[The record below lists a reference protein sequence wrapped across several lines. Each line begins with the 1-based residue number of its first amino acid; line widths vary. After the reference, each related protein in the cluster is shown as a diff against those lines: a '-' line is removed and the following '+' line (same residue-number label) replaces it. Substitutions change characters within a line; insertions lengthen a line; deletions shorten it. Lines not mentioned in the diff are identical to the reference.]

1 VKLSRAIQWVL
12 GAGLAAAGLLFF
24 FRNVEPHRLVEQLLH
39 TNVLVILVCAA
50 LSVCSLWF
58 RALRWRI
65 LLPAAPAAHTK
76 RLFSI
81 VTIAFMI
88 NNILPARLGE
98 AARAVLLWKRNGYT
112 VAVSIG
118 SLVLER
124 GIDLLMFSA
133 CFFVP
138 VFLAPL
144 VTPESGL
151 AASAS
156 VYKALTLKSFA
167 VVLAAGV
174 AVSIA
179 LLFAYSRFP
188 KAVTWLGT
196 NCLRF
201 LPVKAHPRLKRVA
214 RDVISTLD
222 WTFSA
227 KKWLAVLLLSFM
239 IVACYAVMVVLLAG
253 QDNFGFLSGFFAQ
266 AFAALGAAIP
276 LAPGYVGTLH
286 AVMLEGLTL
295 CGMARDKAQ
304 AITIIFHAVPY
315 ITVTLLGL
323 YYFFSLNISFRD
335 ISEAEKTIE
344 KEEEK

>member
-1 VKLSRAIQWVL
+1 MCV
-12 GAGLAAAGLLFF
+12 
-24 FRNVEPHRLVEQLLH
+24 
-39 TNVLVILVCAA
+39 A

-58 RALRWRI
+58 RALRWRV
-65 LLPAAPAAHTK
+65 LLPAKQGAHKK

-88 NNILPARLGE
+88 NNILPARMGE

-118 SLVLER
+118 SLILER

-133 CFFVP
+133 CFFIP

-144 VTPESGL
+144 VSPESGF
-151 AASAS
+151 AASVS
-156 VYKALTLKSFA
+156 MYKTLPLTTFA
-167 VVLAAGV
+167 VVLAAGF
-174 AVSIA
+174 AASIT

-188 KAVTWLGT
+188 KTVTWLGKK
-196 NCLRF
+196 CLHI
-201 LPVKAHPRLKRVA
+201 LPAKAHPRLRRVA
-214 RDVISTLD
+214 RDIISNLN
-222 WTFSA
+222 WSFSA
-227 KKWLAVLLLSFM
+227 KKWLAVFMFSFM
-239 IVACYAVMVVLLAG
+239 IAACYALMIILLAG
-253 QDNFGFLSGFFAQ
+253 QNNFGFLYGLFAQ

-286 AVMLEGLTL
+286 AVMLEGLAL

-304 AITIIFHAVPY
+304 VITIMFHAVPY

-323 YYFFSLNISFRD
+323 YYFFSMKITFRD

-344 KEEEK
+344 KEEEN

>member
-1 VKLSRAIQWVL
+1 MKLSRAIQWML

-24 FRNVEPHRLVEQLLH
+24 FRHVEPHRLVEQLLH
-39 TNVLVILVCAA
+39 TNHLVILVCAA

-65 LLPAAPAAHTK
+65 LLPAPKAGHTK
-76 RLFSI
+76 QLFSI

-88 NNILPARLGE
+88 NNILPARMGE
-98 AARAVLLWKRNGYT
+98 AARAVLLWKRNGYP

-118 SLVLER
+118 SLILER
-124 GIDLLMFSA
+124 GIDLLMFGA

-138 VFLAPL
+138 VFLAPF
-144 VTPESGL
+144 VSPESGIT
-151 AASAS
+151 ASAS
-156 VYKALTLKSFA
+156 VYKTLTLKSIA
-167 VVLAAGV
+167 VVLASGV

-196 NCLRF
+196 KCLRF

-286 AVMLEGLTL
+286 AVMLEGLAL

>member
-1 VKLSRAIQWVL
+1 MRLSRAIQWVL
-12 GAGLAAAGLLFF
+12 GAGLAAAGLLIF

-39 TNVLVILVCAA
+39 TNLLVILMCAM

-58 RALRWRI
+58 RTLRWRV
-65 LLPAAPAAHTK
+65 LLPATQGAHKK

-98 AARAVLLWKRNGYT
+98 AARAVLLWKRNGYSI
-112 VAVSIG
+112 AVSIG
-118 SLVLER
+118 TLILER

-133 CFFVP
+133 CFFIP

-144 VTPESGL
+144 VTPGSGI
-151 AASAS
+151 AASTS
-156 VYKALTLKSFA
+156 VYKTVTLHTFA
-167 VVLAAGV
+167 VVLATGV
-174 AVSIA
+174 AASIA

-188 KAVTWLGT
+188 KAVAWLGRK
-196 NCLRF
+196 CLRF
-201 LPVKAHPRLKRVA
+201 LPAKAHPRLKRVA
-214 RDVISTLD
+214 HDVISTLD

-227 KKWLAVLLLSFM
+227 KKWLAVLMLSFM
-239 IVACYAVMVVLLAG
+239 IVASYALMVVLLAG
-253 QDNFGFLSGFFAQ
+253 SDNFGFLYGLFAQ

-286 AVMLEGLTL
+286 AVMLEGLAL

>member
-12 GAGLAAAGLLFF
+12 GAGLAAAGLLIF

-39 TNVLVILVCAA
+39 TNLLVILMCAV

-58 RALRWRI
+58 RTLRWRV
-65 LLPAAPAAHTK
+65 LLPVTQASHTK

-98 AARAVLLWKRNGYT
+98 AARAVLLWKRNGYSI
-112 VAVSIG
+112 AVSIG
-118 SLVLER
+118 SLILER

-133 CFFVP
+133 CFFIP

-144 VTPESGL
+144 VNPGSGI

-156 VYKALTLKSFA
+156 VYKTVTLHTFA
-167 VVLAAGV
+167 VLLAVVV
-174 AVSIA
+174 AASIV

-188 KAVTWLGT
+188 KTVIWLGRK
-196 NCLRF
+196 CLKF
-201 LPVKAHPRLKRVA
+201 LPAKAHPRLKRVA
-214 RDVISTLD
+214 RDIISTLD

-227 KKWLAVLLLSFM
+227 RKWLAVFMLSFM
-239 IVACYAVMVVLLAG
+239 IVTCYALMVVLLAG
-253 QDNFGFLSGFFAQ
+253 QNNFGFLSGLFAQ

-286 AVMLEGLTL
+286 AVMLEGLAL